1 MPPHRD
7 DDSVA
12 ALLGEVAREVAVAE
26 RLAVPLKYW
35 PVRHLAALPQVPH
48 LCRRELPVVRDE
60 VDVIPVRPVQPLN
73 GRDVVKPALASIAL
87 HAPQEGPQRLAHVGK
102 ALRQMLVVELQ
113 NVVRGVLA
121 HERDHQ
127 LEPFGGVAVEHRA
140 PLRIEVGLG
149 APVLVGVGGR
159 IARRQRPAVFL
170 DQIPRALAHAVEPLS
185 HTHFRPFRRPRRSC
199 RPQ

>member
-1 MPPHRD
+1 M
-7 DDSVA
+7 
-12 ALLGEVAREVAVAE
+12 
-26 RLAVPLKYW
+26 
-35 PVRHLAALPQVPH
+35 
-48 LCRRELPVVRDE
+48 
-60 VDVIPVRPVQPLN
+60 IPVRTVQALD
-73 GRDVVKPALASIAL
+73 GRDVVKAALASIAL

-127 LEPFGGVAVEHRA
+127 LEPVGGVAVEHRA
-140 PLRIEVGLG
+140 PLRLEVGLG

-159 IARRQRPAVFL
+159 IARRHRPAVLL
-170 DQIPRALAHAVEPLS
+170 DKIPRALAHAVEPLS
-185 HTHFRPFRRPRRSC
+185 HTRSRPYRRPRRSC